1 MKETNGQTSPAEW
14 TCVCDLSIF
23 GSCKSETLN
32 IQLIVEN
39 RPQDVAVEGKLA
51 HFSKML
57 DDQLLTDVY
66 FPPNVRVD
74 GWIATGTEVPAFYD
88 PMLAKLIVQAE
99 REPRRG
105 THGVLSVERHHQPE
119 RHSVCLR

>member
-23 GSCKSETLN
+23 GSCKLETLN

-39 RPQDVAVEGKLA
+39 RPPNVAVEGKLA

-66 FPPNVRVD
+66 FIV
-74 GWIATGTEVPAFYD
+74 GGKKFGAH
-88 PMLAKLIVQAE
+88 LA
-99 REPRRG
+99 
-105 THGVLSVERHHQPE
+105 VL
-119 RHSVCLR
+119 LA